1 MAGEFSNTHSAQ
13 RGGMSAVWLI
23 LEKTKLTH

>member
-1 MAGEFSNTHSAQ
+1 MAGEFSNTHSVQ
-13 RGGMSAVWLI
+13 RGAMSTVWLI